1 MQICA
6 ETERISF
13 LIVIYMDLLH
23 KIYCYILFAIL
34 LVSCSAPLNIDYF
47 QDAAELQGILGQ
59 EKQFLRLKPN
69 DKINIIVHS
78 ADPLLASQFSLKA
91 GGNQTLGGTVSPETT
106 AGGGGGGSQ
115 VVAYTVDEQGDIAF
129 PILGK
134 ISVIG
139 KTRNEVAEY
148 LSLRLRERELVSDAL
163 VTVEYVNMGIDV
175 LGEVNHPG
183 HVDIKKDHFTLL
195 DAIAAVGDLTI
206 NGRRDKVLVLR
217 TQDHEEY
224 TYEVDLC
231 SKADLYYSPVFYLQQ
246 NDIVYVAPNAKRKRE
261 ANPNGNTFNTPG
273 FWVSM
278 ASFVMTL
285 ITFLSK

>member
-1 MQICA
+1 M
-6 ETERISF
+6 
-13 LIVIYMDLLH
+13 LVIHRFFFY
-23 KIYCYILFAIL
+23 FFFVFFVA
-34 LVSCSAPLNIDYF
+34 SCSAPLNIDYF
-47 QDAAELQGILGQ
+47 QDAAELQGIFSQ
-59 EKQFLRLKPN
+59 EKQFIRLKPD

-78 ADPLLASQFSLKA
+78 ADPMLASQFSISA
-91 GGNQTLGGTVSPETT
+91 SSRTLGGTVTPATT
-106 AGGGGGGSQ
+106 AGGGGGGGSQ
-115 VVAYTVDEQGDIAF
+115 VVAYSVDEQGDINF
-129 PILGK
+129 PLLGK
-134 ISVIG
+134 ISVVG
-139 KTRNEVAEY
+139 KTRMEVAEY
-148 LSLRLRERELVSDAL
+148 ISQRLRERELVNDAL

-175 LGEVNHPG
+175 LGEVKNPG
-183 HVDIKKDHFTLL
+183 HVDITKDYFTLL
-195 DAIAAVGDLTI
+195 DAISSVGDLTI
-206 NGRRDKVLVLR
+206 DGRRDKVVVLR

>member
-1 MQICA
+1 
-6 ETERISF
+6 
-13 LIVIYMDLLH
+13 MDILH

-59 EKQFLRLKPN
+59 EKQFLRLKPD

-78 ADPLLASQFSLKA
+78 ADPMLVSQFSISA
-91 GGNQTLGGTVSPETT
+91 SSRTLGGTVIPDISAT
-106 AGGGGGGSQ
+106 GGGGGSQ
-115 VVAYTVDEQGDIAF
+115 VVAYSVDEQGDINF

-134 ISVIG
+134 ISVVG
-139 KTRNEVAEY
+139 KTRIEVADY
-148 LSLRLRERELVSDAL
+148 ISQRLRERELVSDAL

-175 LGEVNHPG
+175 LGEVKSPG
-183 HVDIKKDHFTLL
+183 HVDIKKDYFTLL
-195 DAIAAVGDLTI
+195 DAISAVGDLTI
-206 NGRRDKVLVLR
+206 NGKRDRIKVLR

-246 NDIVYVAPNAKRKRE
+246 NDIVYVSPNDKRKRE

>member
-6 ETERISF
+6 EVEGISF
-13 LIVIYMDLLH
+13 LNVFFMALLH
-23 KIYCYILFAIL
+23 KIFCLILLATL
-34 LVSCSAPLNIDYF
+34 LVSCAAPLNIDYF
-47 QDAAELQGILGQ
+47 QDAAELQGILSQ
-59 EKQFLRLKPN
+59 EKQFLRLKPD
-69 DKINIIVHS
+69 DKINIVVHS
-78 ADPLLASQFSLKA
+78 ADPMLASQFSLKA
-91 GGNQTLGGTVSPETT
+91 GGNQTLGASVSPQTT
-106 AGGGGGGSQ
+106 ASGGGGGNQ
-115 VVAYTVDEQGDIAF
+115 IVAYTVDEQGDIAF

-148 LSLRLRERELVSDAL
+148 IAQRLRERELVTDAL
-163 VTVEYVNMGIDV
+163 VTIEYVNMGIDV
-175 LGEVNHPG
+175 LGEVKNPG
-183 HVDIKKDHFTLL
+183 HVDIKKDYFTLL

-206 NGRRDKVLVLR
+206 EGRRDRVLVLR

>member
-1 MQICA
+1 MTFLYRIWCLILIATLFGSCA
-6 ETERISF
+6 
-13 LIVIYMDLLH
+13 
-23 KIYCYILFAIL
+23 
-34 LVSCSAPLNIDYF
+34 APLNIDYF

-59 EKQFLRLKPN
+59 EKQFLRLKPD

-78 ADPLLASQFSLKA
+78 ADPMLASQFSLKA
-91 GGNQTLGGTVSPETT
+91 SSNQILGATVAPETMSGT
-106 AGGGGGGSQ
+106 GGGGGQ
-115 VVAYTVDEQGDIAF
+115 VVAYTVDEQGDISF

-139 KTRNEVAEY
+139 KTRNEVADY
-148 LSLRLRERELVSDAL
+148 ISQRLRERELVTDAL

-175 LGEVNHPG
+175 LGEVTHPG

-206 NGRRDKVLVLR
+206 DGRRDRVLVLR
-217 TQDHEEY
+217 SQDHEEY

>member
-1 MQICA
+1 MG
-6 ETERISF
+6 
-13 LIVIYMDLLH
+13 LLH
-23 KIYCYILFAIL
+23 KICCFILFATL
-34 LVSCSAPLNIDYF
+34 LASCAAPLNIDYF

-59 EKQFLRLKPN
+59 EKQFLRLKPD

-78 ADPLLASQFSLKA
+78 ADPMLASQFSLKA
-91 GGNQTLGGTVSPETT
+91 GSNQTLGGTVSPETT

-115 VVAYTVDEQGDIAF
+115 IVAYTVDEQGDISF

-139 KTRNEVAEY
+139 KTRNEVADY
-148 LSLRLRERELVSDAL
+148 IAQRLRERELVTDAL

-175 LGEVNHPG
+175 LGEVNSPG

-206 NGRRDKVLVLR
+206 DGRRDRVLVLR
-217 TQDHEEY
+217 TQDREEY

>member
-6 ETERISF
+6 EVERISF
-13 LIVIYMDLLH
+13 LNVFYMALN
-23 KIYCYILFAIL
+23 KYFFYILLAIL
-34 LVSCSAPLNIDYF
+34 FSSCAAPLNIDYF
-47 QDAAELQGILGQ
+47 QDAAQVQGILGL
-59 EKQFLRLKPN
+59 EKQFLRLKPD

-78 ADPLLASQFSLKA
+78 ADPMLASQFSLKA
-91 GGNQTLGGTVSPETT
+91 GGNQTLGATVSPQTT
-106 AGGGGGGSQ
+106 ASGGGGGSQ
-115 VVAYTVDEQGDIAF
+115 IVAYTVDEQGDIAF

-139 KTRNEVAEY
+139 KTRNEVADY
-148 LSLRLRERELVSDAL
+148 IAQRLRERELVTDAL

-175 LGEVNHPG
+175 LGEVKNPG
-183 HVDIKKDHFTLL
+183 HVDIKKDYFTLL

-206 NGRRDKVLVLR
+206 EGRRDRVLVLR

-224 TYEVDLC
+224 SYEVDLC

>member
-1 MQICA
+1 MPAIN
-6 ETERISF
+6 RF
-13 LIVIYMDLLH
+13 
-23 KIYCYILFAIL
+23 YILFFFI
-34 LVSCSAPLNIDYF
+34 VFVTSCSAPLNIDYF
-47 QDAAELQGILGQ
+47 QDAAELQGIFSQ
-59 EKQFLRLKPN
+59 EKQFLRLRPD
-69 DKINIIVHS
+69 DKINIIVNS
-78 ADPLLASQFSLKA
+78 ADPMLSSQFSLKA
-91 GGNQTLGGTVSPETT
+91 GSNQTLGATVSPETM
-106 AGGGGGGSQ
+106 ASGGGGGGQ
-115 VVAYTVDEQGDIAF
+115 IVAYTVDEQGDISF

-139 KTRNEVAEY
+139 KTRNEVADY
-148 LSLRLRERELVSDAL
+148 ISQRLRDRELVTDAL

-175 LGEVNHPG
+175 LGEVKNPG
-183 HVDIKKDHFTLL
+183 HIDIKKDYFTLI

-206 NGRRDKVLVLR
+206 DGRRDKVLVLR